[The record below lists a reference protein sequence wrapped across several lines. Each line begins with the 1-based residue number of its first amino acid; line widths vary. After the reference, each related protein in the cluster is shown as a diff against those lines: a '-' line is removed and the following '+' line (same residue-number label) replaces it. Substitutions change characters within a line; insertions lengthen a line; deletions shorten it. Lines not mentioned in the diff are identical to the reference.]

1 MSEIWDRVFELI
13 QQRDI
18 RVSEHGYDELEDD
31 NITVREI
38 ISGADKAFVIEEY
51 PDYPKG
57 QCVLVLQS
65 DRACMPIHVVWG
77 IPHGLS
83 SPAVMVTAYR
93 PDTEKWSND
102 FRRRK
107 S

>member
-1 MSEIWDRVFELI
+1 MSEIRDRVLELI

-18 RVSEHGYDELEDD
+18 RISEHGYDELADD
-31 NITVREI
+31 DITVREI
-38 ISGADKAFVIEEY
+38 ISGSDKAFVIEEY

-57 QCVLVLQS
+57 QCVLVLQN
-65 DRACMPIHVVWG
+65 DRACLSIHAVWG

-83 SPAVMVTAYR
+83 SHAVLVTAYW
-93 PDTEKWSND
+93 PDPEKWTND

-107 S
+107 